1 MMIGTVLQ
9 YGAAVTGLGAV
20 IALWFAHRE
29 TKYARYGVYSLGTAS
44 LLTALALFYLVN
56 QFVVTD
62 YTNGYVWNHT
72 ADYLSTLYRVT
83 GVYAGVE
90 GSLLL
95 WATMVALIAYWVVR
109 SGVETADERLV
120 GAIVAAVATVFLAY
134 SITRTPFTALD
145 ISGRGTAFGPVG
157 LNPLLKS
164 PYMVIHPPVTFAG
177 YALTTVPFAV
187 GVAHFLRESRG
198 EEGIF
203 DDWLPRTTR
212 WLRLAWWF
220 LTAAVALGALWSYT
234 TLGWGG
240 LWAWDPVETA
250 ILVTWLFVTAAMH
263 AVSNYRL
270 RGANPVLAPAMAT
283 LTLPSALFA
292 RLITQSG
299 TSDLHS
305 FASGSPT
312 LLVAMLAAS
321 LVVALGLPLYV
332 WVRRP
337 ESSVERETILSHGRL
352 LYVGFL
358 LIGLLAFVSF
368 WGISFPLLQTL
379 LGGPEINVGV
389 DFYNMWSFPL
399 VVVVLLAIGFYND
412 YDVRGEG
419 AGRLLGLVVV
429 LTLLAALVPLSEW
442 QFNPAKTGGYYG
454 LVGGLNALSLFPPAA
469 YAIGATLSR
478 LAVRLP
484 SLSDR
489 DRRLTLGGV
498 GLIHIG
504 IAVIVLSTPFTYM
517 FAVTGSGMVPAV
529 SMGHEDGVSLEESP
543 YTVAVEDYSSGY
555 IESDLSLSEVERE
568 EVVEQIDERAYRAD
582 SLPASATGDQIV
594 YGSITDLRLQND
606 TGIAQLDNSSVW
618 VDVGPASNDTD
629 VEGVP
634 VYAQGTIN
642 RSMDD
647 NMTIN
652 RSMDDNMT
660 FVRTDGMFV
669 GTQPTG
675 AIVPDRRATDRDVEF
690 VVSRGNETMAT
701 GTTNVET
708 YLTHGA
714 VANPYVDRGLFSDTY
729 VAAKQV
735 QFTGGMPVV
744 YLTVKEVPLMSVVR
758 GGIALLLLGGA
769 LLVAAR
775 PRIRRGGE

>member
-1 MMIGTVLQ
+1 MIGTALQ
-9 YGAAVTGLGAV
+9 YGAAVAGFGAV
-20 IALWFAHRE
+20 IALWYANRE
-29 TKYARYGVYSLGTAS
+29 AEYARYGVYLLGTAS
-44 LLTALALFYLVN
+44 LLAVLALFYLVN
-56 QFVVTD
+56 QFLVTD

-72 ADYLSTLYRVT
+72 ADYLSTLYRIT

-95 WATMVALIAYWVVR
+95 WATLVALIAYWVVR

-120 GAIVAAVATVFLAY
+120 AAIVTTVATVILAY

-164 PYMVIHPPVTFAG
+164 PYMIIHPPVTFAG
-177 YALTTVPFAV
+177 YALTTVPFAI
-187 GVAHFLRESRG
+187 GAAHFIRKSRG
-198 EEGIF
+198 RDGIF
-203 DDWLPRTTR
+203 EQRLPEATR

-283 LTLPSALFA
+283 LTLPSAIFA
-292 RLITQSG
+292 RVITQSG

-312 LLVAMLAAS
+312 V
-321 LVVALGLPLYV
+321 LVVLLAVSLAIGVGLPFYV
-332 WVRRP
+332 WIRRP
-337 ESSVERETILSHGRL
+337 ESQTETTGILSHHRL
-352 LYVGFL
+352 LYAGIL
-358 LIGLLAFVSF
+358 TIGLLTFVSF
-368 WGISFPLLQTL
+368 WGITFPLLQTL
-379 LGGPEINVGV
+379 LGGPEVSVGV

-412 YDVRGEG
+412 FDVRGED
-419 AGRLLGLVVV
+419 AGRLLGAVVV
-429 LTLLAALVPLSEW
+429 LSLVAAVIPLSEW

-454 LVGGLNALSLFPPAA
+454 LVGSLNALSLFPPAA

-484 SLSDR
+484 SLPDR
-489 DRRLTLGGV
+489 DRQLTLGGV
-498 GLIHIG
+498 GLVHIG
-504 IAVIVLSTPFTYM
+504 LAVIVLATPFTYM
-517 FAVTGSGMVPAV
+517 FAVSGSGMVPAV
-529 SMGHEDGVSLEESP
+529 SMGHEDGVTLDESP
-543 YTVAVEDYSSGY
+543 YTVAVENYSSDY
-555 IESDLSLSEVERE
+555 IESDLSLSAVERE
-568 EVVEQIDERAYRAD
+568 AVLDRIDDRAYRAD
-582 SLPASATGDQIV
+582 SLPESASGDQIV
-594 YGSITDLRLQND
+594 YGSITDLRIED
-606 TGIAQLDNSSVW
+606 GTGIAQLDNSSVW
-618 VDVGPASNDTD
+618 VDVGPAGNNTS

-634 VYAQGTIN
+634 IYAQGTIN
-642 RSMDD
+642 RSMDE
-647 NMTIN
+647 
-652 RSMDDNMT
+652 MT

-675 AIVPDRRATDRDVEF
+675 AIVPDSRASDREVEF
-690 VVSRGNETMAT
+690 VVSQGNETLAVGST
-701 GTTNVET
+701 DVET
-708 YLTHGA
+708 YLTYGA

-744 YLTVKEVPLMSVVR
+744 YILVKEVPLMSVVR
-758 GGIALLLLGGA
+758 FGIVLLLLGGA
-769 LLVAAR
+769 MLAAAT
-775 PRIRRGGE
+775 PRSRHGGE